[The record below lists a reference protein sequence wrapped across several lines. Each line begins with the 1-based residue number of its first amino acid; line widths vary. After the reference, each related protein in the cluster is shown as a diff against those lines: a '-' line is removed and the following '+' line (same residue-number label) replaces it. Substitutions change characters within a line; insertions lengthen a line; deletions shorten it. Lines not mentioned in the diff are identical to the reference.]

1 MRQLF
6 VLLLLAASGL
16 AHGAALPPTGALENV
31 TSVVVEGALQLNI
44 EAGSPAKLW
53 TEKTVCESALLWEL
67 RSGRLK
73 LSLDP
78 AIAGCPAEQVQ
89 VGLRLRLLEEL
100 VVHGHAEASVRGLA
114 APRFRLE
121 TDSSGDVELEDINC
135 DHLEVVSNGSGDI
148 VAGGRAARQR
158 FQLGGDGDV
167 DARELTGNEVDV
179 SSSGDGDIQVNA
191 AASLTVTSS
200 GSGDILYVGRP
211 RVQQRLTVSG
221 SVHRSD

>member
-1 MRQLF
+1 MRQFL
-6 VLLLLAASGL
+6 VLLLLAASGH
-16 AHGAALPPTGALENV
+16 AHGAALPPTGALDSV
-31 TSVVVEGALQLNI
+31 TSVVVEGPLQLEI
-44 EAGSPAKLW
+44 EAGSPAELW
-53 TEKTVCESALLWEL
+53 VQQTVCESALVWEL

-78 AIAGCPAEQVQ
+78 ANGGCAAKQVQ

-100 VVHGHAEASVRGLA
+100 FVHGHAEASVRGLA

-121 TDSSGDVELEDINC
+121 TDSSGDVELEDIDC
-135 DHLEVVSNGSGDI
+135 DQLEVVSNGSGDI
-148 VAGGRAARQR
+148 VAGGRADRQR

-167 DARELTGNEVDV
+167 DARELTGNDIDV
-179 SSSGDGDIQVNA
+179 ASSGDGDIQVNA

-211 RVQQRLTVSG
+211 RVQQRLTGSG
-221 SVHRSD
+221 SVHHSD